1 MDTKDEVKRFKARI
15 AALES
20 KLDFFE
26 TEFIN
31 LNHMLQE
38 CGFPYG
44 IETLKQTVQE
54 VLSEEE
60 DSLEG
65 VRRLKKEEE
74 DERV

>member
-38 CGFPYG
+38 CGFPNG

-65 VRRLKKEEE
+65 ARRLKKEEE

>member
-38 CGFPYG
+38 CGFPNG

>member
-38 CGFPYG
+38 CGFPNG

-65 VRRLKKEEE
+65 ARRLKKEEE
-74 DERV
+74 DEKV